1 MEYVIAC
8 VNDFGDRNIHLT
20 CDNAEIAE
28 AVACELSL
36 RYSRFKWC
44 VVCDSSD
51 TIIVYELGDRSE
63 FDVGRAE

>member
-8 VNDFGDRNIHLT
+8 VNEFGDRNIHLT

-44 VVCDSSD
+44 VVCASSD
-51 TIIVYELGDRSE
+51 TVVVYEFGEKSVV
-63 FDVGRAE
+63 DVSRAD